1 MISFLK
7 NRFKSFMITVF
18 IINICLIFTPLSAQE
33 ENFSIPDSL
42 KTYSFYKL
50 RNKVN
55 NWYFKRKSIELKTY
69 AYTYF
74 KKALKTNDSLLIAE
88 GYEFLSYTVFQE
100 PKEEYYI
107 DKAIDYSKNLKGYYM
122 PAMAYY
128 IKSGI
133 KSDKNNF
140 KEQLDYLLLAHEAA
154 VNGQNLGL
162 VSRVKHDLGALKNR
176 IGEYKEAL
184 EYAKDR
190 WDYIKK
196 RPLNTTYLSSLYL
209 LSVTHS
215 YANYLEDAT
224 IHNQQ
229 GVLLS
234 KKIENESYYAKFVLL
249 EGVNQYFKKNDVVA
263 IDSLKKAISQLK
275 KDELTKNVAASYMYI
290 GKSYIALNKE
300 KEGIRYLKKMDSI
313 FNKVGHLLPYTRD
326 GFKDLIKYAKK
337 EKKIES
343 QLYYT
348 NQLLKLD
355 SVLDINYKSLN
366 SAIYKEFESV
376 ELVKNKVELIKKLDE
391 KNKTT
396 MNYVILSIIVAII
409 IFIGLL
415 YNYIKRKKDY
425 KKFIKIIKKEEGLKI
440 EKTSKN
446 LKKESS
452 SLNDIN
458 QDIIDK
464 VLSKLKQFED
474 NEEFLKPNITLKV
487 LSKKTQTNS
496 KYVSKIINHYKE
508 KSAINYVNDLRINYA
523 INRIRDNRTF
533 RKYTIK
539 SIASDI
545 GYANSQ
551 AFSTAFY
558 KKTGLKPSYFIKEI
572 EKGNFVD

>member
-1 MISFLK
+1 MISFFE
-7 NRFKSFMITVF
+7 NQFKPFVITVL
-18 IINICLIFTPLSAQE
+18 IINIHLIFTPLSAQE

-42 KTYSFYKL
+42 KTYSFFKL
-50 RNKVN
+50 RSKVN
-55 NWYFKRKSIELKTY
+55 EWYFKRKSIELKTY
-69 AYTYF
+69 ANTYF
-74 KKALKTNDSLLIAE
+74 KKAIKTNDSLLIAE
-88 GYEFLSYTVFQE
+88 GYGFLSYTVFEE

-107 DKAIDYSKNLKGYYM
+107 DKAIDYSKNLKGYFM

-133 KSDKNNF
+133 KSEKNNF

-154 VNGQNLGL
+154 INGRNLGL

-176 IGEYKEAL
+176 IGEYEEAV

-190 WDYIKK
+190 WDYIKNK
-196 RPLNTTYLSSLYL
+196 KHNTVYLSSLYL

-224 IHNQQ
+224 VYNQQ
-229 GVLLS
+229 GMLLS
-234 KKIENESYYAKFVLL
+234 KKIKNESYYAKFILL
-249 EGVNQYFKKNDVVA
+249 EGVNQYFKKNYIVA
-263 IDSLKKAISQLK
+263 IDSLKKAVPQLK
-275 KDELTKNVAASYMYI
+275 KAELTKNVAASYMYI
-290 GKSYIALNKE
+290 GKCYIALNKE

-313 FNKVGHLLPYTRD
+313 FNKTGHLLPYTRD
-326 GFKDLIKYAKK
+326 GFRDLIRHSKK
-337 EKKIES
+337 QNNLEE

-355 SVLDINYKSLN
+355 SVLDINYKHLN

-376 ELVKNKVELIKKLDE
+376 ELVKDKVELIKKLDE
-391 KNKTT
+391 KNKIT
-396 MNYVILSIIVAII
+396 MNYVILSIAIAVL

-425 KKFIKIIKKEEGLKI
+425 KKFIKIIKKEKELKI

-452 SLNDIN
+452 NLEDIN

-464 VLSKLKQFED
+464 VLNKLKQFED

-487 LSKKTQTNS
+487 LSKRTQTNS

-523 INRIRDNRTF
+523 INRIKDNRTF

-558 KKTGLKPSYFIKEI
+558 KKTGLKPSYFIREI
-572 EKGNFVD
+572 EKEKHVS